1 MDLYTLLSTGVK
13 QMNEGSG
20 TIFQERR
27 LLSYKLEQHLVEVC
41 NNSTYA
47 DLLSVWNINK
57 KMCQDVLS
65 TVVMNY
71 PHYTKHDI
79 SHCEAIITNI
89 EMLLG
94 EDAIRALSPT
104 DTWLLLH
111 AAYLHDIG
119 MAVEC
124 KVYMLRV

>member
-1 MDLYTLLSTGVK
+1 MGEEIRVT
-13 QMNEGSG
+13 Q
-20 TIFQERR
+20 QEKHI
-27 LLSYKLEQHLVEVC
+27 LPYKLEQHLVEVC
-41 NNSTYA
+41 NNTTYA
-47 DLLSVWNINK
+47 NLLSVWNINK
-57 KMCQDVLS
+57 KMCHDVLS
-65 TVVMNY
+65 TVVINY

-94 EDAIRALSPT
+94 EETIRLLSPT

-119 MAVEC
+119 MVIEY
-124 KVYMLRV
+124 KKIEENWESK